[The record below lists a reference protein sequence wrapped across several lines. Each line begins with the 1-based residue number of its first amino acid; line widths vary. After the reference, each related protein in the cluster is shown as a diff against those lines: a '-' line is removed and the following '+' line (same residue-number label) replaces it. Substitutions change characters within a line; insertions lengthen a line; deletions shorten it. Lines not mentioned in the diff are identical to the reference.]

1 MRELAD
7 LNLGDIAVESTVGEG
22 TTFSLTLPVFDP
34 PAIVGRYIAKLARER
49 TSSFYVSDIRISVSG
64 AATAAAADDC
74 DAFLQQQVKR
84 EDLLMRLGPDSW
96 ILLTVD
102 KRDADLRAK
111 ADHLRDGLAG
121 HAAEIADGLQTVEAQ
136 PVGVWR
142 LPHQSEALI
151 ARFRALRD
159 MAQARRSA

>member
-1 MRELAD
+1 
-7 LNLGDIAVESTVGEG
+7 
-22 TTFSLTLPVFDP
+22 
-34 PAIVGRYIAKLARER
+34 
-49 TSSFYVSDIRISVSG
+49 
-64 AATAAAADDC
+64 
-74 DAFLQQQVKR
+74 
-84 EDLLMRLGPDSW
+84 MRLGPDSW

-102 KRDADLRAK
+102 KRDADIRAK
-111 ADHLRDGLAG
+111 ADRLREGLAR
-121 HAAEIADGLQTVEAQ
+121 HAAEAGDGALAVEVQ

>member
-1 MRELAD
+1 
-7 LNLGDIAVESTVGEG
+7 
-22 TTFSLTLPVFDP
+22 
-34 PAIVGRYIAKLARER
+34 
-49 TSSFYVSDIRISVSG
+49 
-64 AATAAAADDC
+64 
-74 DAFLQQQVKR
+74 VKR

-102 KRDADLRAK
+102 KRDADIRAK
-111 ADHLRDGLAG
+111 ADQLRDGLVA
-121 HAAEIADGLQTVEAQ
+121 HAAEIGNGALTVEAQ